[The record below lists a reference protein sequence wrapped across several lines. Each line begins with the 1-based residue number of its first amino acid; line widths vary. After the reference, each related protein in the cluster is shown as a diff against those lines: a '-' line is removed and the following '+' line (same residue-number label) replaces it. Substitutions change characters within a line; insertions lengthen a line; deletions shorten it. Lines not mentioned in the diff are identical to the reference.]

1 MDRPVLDVGLV
12 GQIVRRLDGNLHP
25 LHGEERRQVGRVGR
39 DDDEGERPPDST
51 REEEEEEEEEAL
63 TFIYPEK
70 LSLVSPSLLRVESR
84 METDGELCGKRREF

>member
-51 REEEEEEEEEAL
+51 REEEEEL
-63 TFIYPEK
+63 
-70 LSLVSPSLLRVESR
+70 
-84 METDGELCGKRREF
+84 